1 MKWTPVLRNSAT
13 WFVAIPFALVLICGV
28 VYLKLASTQETD
40 DPRITSEQANL
51 KRDEK
56 QRPKRPKQASPQR
69 NTRKFIRY
77 EGGMG
82 VVASTVHT
90 NASGYI
96 VEDYTMEN
104 GEARQDV
111 RPPEPIF
118 KNASDQV
125 IALAI
130 STPPGESMPPL
141 PDLTGIERDFK
152 ESLHTPIIIEASDS
166 QEVKEL
172 KRRVMEVREEMAEL
186 VQNGGSFAEA
196 LLEHQDEMNRLA
208 DSRAMAVQEMQQIY
222 AEDGLSAAQAFA
234 RRVNEKFKREG
245 IPEIP
250 VIGKDKDKK
259 EKNPHEKN

>member
-1 MKWTPVLRNSAT
+1 MKWDAALRASVIRA
-13 WFVAIPFALVLICGV
+13 VAIPLTLVLVCGI
-28 VYLKLASTQETD
+28 VYLQRVSTQEAKDSRT
-40 DPRITSEQANL
+40 ISEQA
-51 KRDEK
+51 KPKAGEK
-56 QRPKRPKQASPQR
+56 HHPKRQVQANSQHDTGR
-69 NTRKFIRY
+69 FIRY
-77 EGGMG
+77 EDGLG

-104 GEARQDV
+104 GEARRDV

-141 PDLTGIERDFK
+141 PDLIGIERDFE
-152 ESLHTPIIIEASDS
+152 ESLRTPITIEATDT

-172 KRRVMEVREEMAEL
+172 KRRVMQVREEMAEF

-222 AEDGLSAAQAFA
+222 AEDGLAAAQAFA
-234 RRVNEKFKREG
+234 RRVNEKFQREG

-250 VIGKDKDKK
+250 VISNEKDKG
-259 EKNPHEKN
+259 E